1 MGTQNSRAQR
11 VYATTTKRD
20 ERVLLENVR
29 AIPILLGALLIF
41 ARRAR
46 RLEGRVAVDAGD
58 ADAEKNGGRHRS
70 EKEMGKAR
78 VKPKRETGESENA
91 RENERQSHR
100 HRRRG

>member
-1 MGTQNSRAQR
+1 M
-11 VYATTTKRD
+11 YATTTKRD

-29 AIPILLGALLIF
+29 VIPILLGALLIF

-70 EKEMGKAR
+70 GTFLSPLFVSSLFFFVKAEC
-78 VKPKRETGESENA
+78 VLES
-91 RENERQSHR
+91 
-100 HRRRG
+100 